1 MVFSVA
7 APPDP
12 FWLSDSA
19 GGSNIT
25 SGVIGYRN
33 TTGRSLRSSTIN
45 PAVKTLVLISS
56 GQSLLSDVVPTLIT
70 PTNASVIDNMNIYD
84 GALYD
89 VAGALLGTTYAITLA
104 PTLGPG
110 NVLVKVADTLITN
123 GKFDRVILAPVSI
136 GGTPV
141 SDWGDVGG
149 KYTNRVTVAMLRL
162 ASMGIVPGMTGVTFA
177 NIFAD
182 GHQDYSISTSQAAWT
197 ASCNSYITNTF
208 ATGFNGRIFV
218 CSESASGQTS
228 NAIRSAQ
235 AAVRNGTTVFDG
247 GDIDSSTIATSD
259 GTHPSDA
266 GASTMATII
275 YNAMHASG
283 APF

>member
-1 MVFSVA
+1 MVFSVV

-12 FWLSDSA
+12 FWLSDSVA
-19 GGSNIT
+19 GPGIAA
-25 SGVIGYRN
+25 GVIGYRN
-33 TTGRSLRSSTIN
+33 PTGRTPRSPAIN
-45 PAVKTLVLISS
+45 PANKTLVLIGS
-56 GQSLLSDVVPTLIT
+56 GQSLLSDVLPTLVS

-84 GALYD
+84 GSLYD
-89 VAGALLGTTYAITLA
+89 VAGAMLGTTYAITQA

-110 NVLVKVADTLITN
+110 NVLVRVADTLITN
-123 GKFDRVILAPVSI
+123 GKFDRVILAPISI

-141 SDWGDVGG
+141 TDWGDSTG
-149 KYTNRVTVAMLRL
+149 KYVNRFNVAMLRL
-162 ASMGIVPGMTGVTFA
+162 ASMGITPGMTGVTFA

-182 GHQDYSISTSQAAWT
+182 GHQDYALGTSQAAWQ
-197 ASCNSYITNTF
+197 ASFGNYATNVF

-228 NAIRSAQ
+228 NNIRSAQ
-235 AAVRNGTTVFDG
+235 AAVRNGTTIFDG

-266 GASTMATII
+266 GGSTMATII

>member
-1 MVFSVA
+1 MLGGVSK
-7 APPDP
+7 PDP
-12 FWLSDSA
+12 FLLSDSH
-19 GGSNIT
+19 GVVGIT

-33 TTGRSLRSSTIN
+33 TNGRTTRSPAIN
-45 PAVKTLVLISS
+45 SSDKTLVLIAA

-70 PTNASVIDNMNIYD
+70 PTNASVIDNLNVYD

-89 VAGALLGTTYAITLA
+89 VAGALLGTTYAITQA

-110 NVLVKVADTLITN
+110 NVLVKVADLLISN
-123 GKFDRVILAPVSI
+123 GKFDRVVLVPVSI
-136 GGTPV
+136 GGTPI
-141 SDWGDVGG
+141 SDWGSGIHS
-149 KYTNRVTVAMLRL
+149 NRFTVAMLRL
-162 ASMGIVPGMTGVTFA
+162 ASIGIVPGMTGVTFA
-177 NIFAD
+177 NLFAQ
-182 GHQDYSISTSQAAWT
+182 GHQDYAIGTSQAAWE
-197 ASCNSYITNTF
+197 ASFGEYAANVA
-208 ATGFNGRIFV
+208 ATDFDGRIFV

-235 AAVRNGTTVFDG
+235 AAVRDSVTIFDG

-275 YNAMHASG
+275 YNAMHATG